1 MYVEPMRPG
10 TAGEGIRGLQRVLG
24 EYGEGGRLMIVT
36 GGLHGNEPAGVLA
49 LQRVLRRLEERRPRA
64 RGRPVALSGNH
75 AALARNVRY
84 VDRDMNRIWCPSEI
98 GQRNLSDAARDQSEE
113 SEQRVLLAEIQ
124 ARMAAARGPV
134 VFLDLHSTSAPG
146 APFAILGD
154 TLRNR
159 EIGFAFGIP
168 VILGLEENVHCT
180 LLEHFGEQGHV
191 AVGVEGG
198 SHSDPSTVDHHEAI
212 VWIALVA
219 AGILSRAD
227 VPELEAHRALLAS
240 ASKGLPTVLEVQY
253 RYDISDG
260 EEFRMEPGFTN
271 FQPVEKG
278 RLLALAD
285 GREVRAESRGVLLM
299 PRYQG
304 QGRDGFFLTRRVR
317 PFWLRV
323 SALLRGLNL
332 DGVLPLL
339 PGVRRH
345 NGAAHTLAVNRRV
358 ARWYRRDVF
367 HLFGYRRMHLEG
379 DVRIFSKRVE

>member
-1 MYVEPMRPG
+1 MYAESMSLG
-10 TAGEGIRGLQRVLG
+10 TTGEGISGLERVLG
-24 EYGEGGRLMIVT
+24 EYGDDGRLMIVT

-49 LQRVLRRLEERRPRA
+49 LQRVLSRLEERRPRA
-64 RGRPVALSGNH
+64 RGRLVALSGNH

-98 GQRNLSDAARDQSEE
+98 IERNQSGAGDLSEE

-124 ARMAAARGPV
+124 ARVAAARGPV
-134 VFLDLHSTSAPG
+134 FFLDLHSTSAPG

-154 TLRNR
+154 TLQNR

-180 LLEHFGEQGHV
+180 LLEFFGEQGHV

-198 SHSDPSTVDHHEAI
+198 SHTDPSTVDHHEAI

-219 AGILSRAD
+219 AGILSKGD
-227 VPELEAHRALLAS
+227 VPELEAYRARLAS
-240 ASKGLPTVLEVQY
+240 ASKGMPTVLEIQY
-253 RYDISDG
+253 RYDISNG

-271 FQPVEKG
+271 FQAIEKG
-278 RLLALAD
+278 RLLAYAD
-285 GREVRAESRGVLLM
+285 GREVRAEAPGVLLM

-304 QGRDGFFLTRRVR
+304 QGREGFFLTRRVR

-332 DGVLPLL
+332 GGVLPLL

-345 NGAAHTLAVNRRV
+345 NGDAHTLAVDRRV
-358 ARWYRRDVF
+358 ARWYRRDIF
-367 HLFGYRRMHLEG
+367 HLFGYRRMHTEG
-379 DVRIFSKRVE
+379 DVRIFTKRVE